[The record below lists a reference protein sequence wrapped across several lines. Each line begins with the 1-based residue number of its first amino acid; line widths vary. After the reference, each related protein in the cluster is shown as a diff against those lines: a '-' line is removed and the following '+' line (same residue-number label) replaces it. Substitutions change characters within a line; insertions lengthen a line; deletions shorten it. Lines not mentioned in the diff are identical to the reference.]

1 MEQRINLR
9 YEEPLKKLIIAMLEN
24 GELKSIQDAKRRF
37 NIGGNTTVQKW
48 LKKYDKEH
56 LRPMK
61 ATKSLDLELERAEI
75 FEPDLYDKMVRT
87 IDAQDALA
95 ESER

>member
-48 LKKYDKEH
+48 LKKYDKEY

-61 ATKSLDLELERAEI
+61 ATKTLDLELERAEI

-87 IDAQDALA
+87 MSAQDGVA
-95 ESER
+95 ESES

>member
-61 ATKSLDLELERAEI
+61 ASKSLDLELERAEI
-75 FEPDLYDKMVRT
+75 FDPDLYDKMVKT
-87 IDAQDALA
+87 IDSQDRIA
-95 ESER
+95 EGES